1 MSFLIVGGLSL
12 LISMMTLFS
21 GFGLGTLLL
30 PVFLV
35 FFDPPIAI
43 AATAIVHLANNL
55 LKGVLFA
62 RHANVPV
69 LLRFS
74 APAILAAFAGAFLV
88 QYLNAL
94 PALFQYQWQAQ
105 WLQVTPI
112 RLTIGLL
119 MIFFAS
125 LDLSPRFKSLTLPS
139 EWIPLGGA
147 LSGFFG
153 GLTGHQGAFRSA
165 FLIRVGLSKE
175 AFIGTTVLAA
185 ILVDMARLAV
195 YGFHLWQGHLAIF
208 ESQRDFALLL
218 WAMVAAFSGTWLGS
232 RWMQKVTLLWMQQI
246 IGVFLMV
253 YGLLL
258 AAGLI

>member
-1 MSFLIVGGLSL
+1 MAFLIVGGLTL
-12 LISMMTLFS
+12 LISLLTLFS

-35 FFDPPIAI
+35 FFEPPIAI
-43 AATAIVHLANNL
+43 AATAMVHLANNL
-55 LKGVLFA
+55 LKAMLFA
-62 RHANVPV
+62 RHAHVGV

-74 APAILAAFAGAFLV
+74 GPAILAAFGGAFLL

-94 PALFQYQWQAQ
+94 PPLFQYHWQAQ
-105 WLQVTPI
+105 WFQVTPI
-112 RLTIGLL
+112 RFTIGLL
-119 MIFFAS
+119 MIVFAS
-125 LDLSPRFKSLTLPS
+125 LDLSPKFRALTLS
-139 EWIPLGGA
+139 RQWIPVGGV

-165 FLIRVGLSKE
+165 FLIRVGLDKE

-185 ILVDMARLAV
+185 VLVDMARIGV
-195 YGFHLWQGHLAIF
+195 YGFTLIQGHHALFQNPA
-208 ESQRDFALLL
+208 QWQLLL
-218 WAMVAAFSGTWLGS
+218 WAMASAFLGTWLGS
-232 RWMQKVTLLWMQQI
+232 RWLQKVTLTWMQTVVGI
-246 IGVFLMV
+246 LLVA

>member
-1 MSFLIVGGLSL
+1 LSFLIVGGLTL
-12 LISMMTLFS
+12 LISWLTLFS

-55 LKGVLFA
+55 LKGFLFA
-62 RHANVPV
+62 RYANMGV

-74 APAILAAFAGAFLV
+74 VPAILAAFAGAFLV
-88 QYLNAL
+88 ESLNAL
-94 PALFQYQWQAQ
+94 PALLQYQWQAQ
-105 WLQVTPI
+105 WFQITPI

-119 MIFFAS
+119 MIFFAG
-125 LDLSPRFKSLTLPS
+125 LDLSPKFKALTLPGD
-139 EWIPLGGA
+139 WIPVGGA

-165 FLIRVGLSKE
+165 FLIRLGLGKE

-185 ILVDMARLAV
+185 VLVDMVRIGV
-195 YGFHLWQGHLAIF
+195 YGFSLTHGHQALF
-208 ESQRDFALLL
+208 QSQTQWNLLL
-218 WAMVAAFSGTWLGS
+218 WAMVSAFLGTWLGS
-232 RWMQKVTLLWMQQI
+232 RWVQKVTLAWMQQG
-246 IGVFLMV
+246 IGVLLMV

-258 AAGLI
+258 AIGLI